1 MMEET
6 RERCRLVTRAVKR
19 AEWTFLSNHAHVLVY
34 VHQHPTMR
42 IRDIAE
48 AVGITERATQA
59 IVADLVAEGYV
70 QRFRDGRRN
79 VYQISGDA
87 PLRHPVEADHTVADL
102 LAMLEAP
109 SRRSRARN
117 SK

>member
-1 MMEET
+1 MT
-6 RERCRLVTRAVKR
+6 PVVKK

-34 VHQHPTMR
+34 VHQHPTLR

-70 QRFRDGRRN
+70 QRFREGRRN
-79 VYQISGDA
+79 VYQVTGDV

-109 SRRSRARN
+109 SRRARTRS